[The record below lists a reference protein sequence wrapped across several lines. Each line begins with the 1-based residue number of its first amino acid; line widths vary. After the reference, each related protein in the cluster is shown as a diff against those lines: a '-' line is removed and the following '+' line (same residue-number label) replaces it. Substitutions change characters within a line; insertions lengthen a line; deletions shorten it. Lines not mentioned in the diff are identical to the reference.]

1 MTDVPDTDA
10 TLTLPETPEGVTSSE
25 RAREDRR
32 LLRRYHGQGEVAA
45 RDELVERF
53 LPLAR
58 QLARRYQ
65 RGNEPLDDLVQVASI
80 GLVKAVDRF
89 DPERGTAFSS
99 YAVPTI
105 LGELKRYFRDAGW
118 AVHVPRGMQE
128 RVMTVNQAVGK
139 LSRELGRSP
148 TAGEIAAEIDE
159 DPEDVLEALEAAIAY
174 DAVSLDTPRTSEE
187 EDGDTYANTV
197 GVIDERFELVEY
209 KSAIGPTMK
218 ALPARDRLVLKLRF
232 EEDLTQLEIA
242 QRIGVSQMHVSR
254 LIRRALKR
262 LRTVAEAQ
270 EPPAAPLVGQPA
282 ARDARRAR
290 RAFAEPGLRADNRP
304 TGRTP
309 PGSPANLARN
319 HNVWFSRSWEQS
331 R

>member
-1 MTDVPDTDA
+1 MTADLSNTDPVVDPADAPA
-10 TLTLPETPEGVTSSE
+10 TSASE

-32 LLRRYHGQGEVAA
+32 LLRRYHQDGEVAA
-45 RDELVERF
+45 RDELVSRF

-65 RGNEPLDDLVQVASI
+65 RGNEPLDDLIQVASI

-128 RVMTVNQAVGK
+128 RVMTVNQAIGR
-139 LSRELGRSP
+139 LSRVLGRSP
-148 TAGEIAAEIDE
+148 TATEIADE
-159 DPEDVLEALEAAIAY
+159 TGLDPEVVLEALEAAIAY

-187 EDGDTYANTV
+187 EDGDTYADTV
-197 GVIDERFELVEY
+197 GAVDDRFELIEY
-209 KSAIGPTMK
+209 TSAIGPTMR
-218 ALPARDRLVLKLRF
+218 ALPIRDRLVLKLRF

-242 QRIGVSQMHVSR
+242 ERIGVSQMHVSR

-262 LRTVAEAQ
+262 LRTVADAQ
-270 EPPAAPLVGQPA
+270 
-282 ARDARRAR
+282 
-290 RAFAEPGLRADNRP
+290 
-304 TGRTP
+304 
-309 PGSPANLARN
+309 
-319 HNVWFSRSWEQS
+319 
-331 R
+331 

>member
-1 MTDVPDTDA
+1 MTADLPNTDRKLSI
-10 TLTLPETPEGVTSSE
+10 TDEPEAVTPGE
-25 RAREDRR
+25 RAREDKR
-32 LLRRYHGQGEVAA
+32 LLRRYHHAGEVAA

-105 LGELKRYFRDAGW
+105 LGELKRYFRDSGW

-128 RVMTVNQAVGK
+128 RVMTVNQAVSK

-148 TAGEIAAEIDE
+148 TAGELAMETGQDAEL
-159 DPEDVLEALEAAIAY
+159 VLEALEAAIAY
-174 DAVSLDTPRTSEE
+174 DAVSLDTPRMSD
-187 EDGDTYANTV
+187 EDAGDTYADTV

-209 KSAIGPTMK
+209 QSAIGPTMR

-232 EEDLTQLEIA
+232 EQDLTQLEIA
-242 QRIGVSQMHVSR
+242 ERIGVSQMHVSR

-262 LRTVAEAQ
+262 LRTVADAQ
-270 EPPAAPLVGQPA
+270 
-282 ARDARRAR
+282 
-290 RAFAEPGLRADNRP
+290 
-304 TGRTP
+304 
-309 PGSPANLARN
+309 
-319 HNVWFSRSWEQS
+319 
-331 R
+331 